1 MTIQKYFNYQ
11 FSENNDQDNFFVNDT
26 NKDAYSTLINKLFH
40 QNIFLFGPK
49 KSGKSHLVNIWK
61 EINDAVL
68 YKDNFNYIIN
78 NDKNVAIDNILYKK
92 SEEEV
97 FHIINHCKSFNLKIL
112 ATSSVELIN
121 YKFDFKDLFSRLRSF
136 YYLKINKP
144 DDEIFKIIMTKLFYE
159 KQIIIKNKEIFD
171 FILKRV
177 TRTYND
183 LYLIVEKIDKLSLE
197 KKKQLTIPLIK
208 EIL

>member
-26 NKDAYSTLINKLFH
+26 NKDAYNTLINKFFH

-61 EINDAVL
+61 EINDAVI
-68 YKDNFNYIIN
+68 YEDNFSYIIN
-78 NDKNVAIDNILYKK
+78 NNKNVAIDNILYKK

-136 YYLKINKP
+136 YHLKIHKP

-171 FILKRV
+171 FVFKRV